1 MKIAERVGIYK
12 TQKRNAR
19 IAINEKTHMHTK
31 LSKQIP
37 DLLLTK
43 GIVDLLPFNHS

>member
-1 MKIAERVGIYK
+1 MKIAERVGICK

-19 IAINEKTHMHTK
+19 IAINEKTRMHTK
-31 LSKQIP
+31 LSTQIP

-43 GIVDLLPFNHS
+43 GTVDVLPFNHS